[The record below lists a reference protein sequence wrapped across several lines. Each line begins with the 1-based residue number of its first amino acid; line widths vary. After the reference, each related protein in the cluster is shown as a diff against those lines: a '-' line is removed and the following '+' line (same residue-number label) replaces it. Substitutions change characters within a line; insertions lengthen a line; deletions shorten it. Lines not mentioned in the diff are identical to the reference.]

1 MRQPKRTAKSKHGE
15 VQWTR
20 CQDQLNQSW
29 LVGGDDNSVVV
40 SHINPG
46 RPSKAPTKKAPLR
59 PLRGGWAWKW
69 PCCFESL
76 NFTLRSLFVWLVWFL
91 AKHGSVWLGIS
102 PTSKLGPCLPIKTAQ
117 AVKALASAALNIM
130 PTSAQGKGRF
140 VSTCL
145 NHFDRP
151 FSKHKVKSKQN
162 FASQKQA

>member
-102 PTSKLGPCLPIKTAQ
+102 PTSKTRAMSPDQDSTGCEGASFCSPEHHANFCTGQGPFCLY
-117 AVKALASAALNIM
+117 LFES
-130 PTSAQGKGRF
+130 F
-140 VSTCL
+140 
-145 NHFDRP
+145 
-151 FSKHKVKSKQN
+151 
-162 FASQKQA
+162 